1 MTNYL
6 SGEFILRRCPNGGL
20 AVLLRSLWITFILY
34 FIAIGV
40 KSRIAPHAT
49 WSPSIAAAR
58 YLISN
63 TIPWFGAI
71 FAGVYAALYARFASQ
86 WSYLANLYNQIM
98 CAQVQCGASGTMHR
112 EAMALW
118 QAGFIEDAEAL
129 HLARKPMF
137 ASVILSMLGN
147 DKVRDAYKQY
157 TPGGNARLETL
168 EASLKT
174 VIFQAEQQFAGSPIN
189 GAPNK
194 SSKRTREKPRAA

>member
-6 SGEFILRRCPNGGL
+6 SGEFILDRYPNGGL
-20 AVLLRSLWITFILY
+20 AVLLRTLWITFILY
-34 FIAIGV
+34 FIAIAIR
-40 KSRIAPHAT
+40 SRVAPYAT
-49 WSPSIAAAR
+49 WEPSITVAR
-58 YLISN
+58 QLISS

-98 CAQVQCGASGTMHR
+98 CAQVQCDASGTTSG

-137 ASVILSMLGN
+137 ASVIVSMLGK
-147 DKVRDAYKQY
+147 DAVRNAYKQY
-157 TPGGNARLETL
+157 TPGGSARLDAL
-168 EASLKT
+168 EASVKA
-174 VIFQAEQQFAGSPIN
+174 VVSKAAQQFVDASGD
-189 GAPNK
+189 GAPNM

>member
-6 SGEFILRRCPNGGL
+6 SGEFILKRYPNGGL
-20 AVLLRSLWITFILY
+20 AVLLRSLWITVILY
-34 FIAIGV
+34 SIAIAI

-49 WSPSIAAAR
+49 WSPSIAVAR
-58 YLISN
+58 DLISN
-63 TIPWFGAI
+63 TMPWFGAI

-98 CAQVQCGASGTMHR
+98 CTQVQCDASGTMHHG
-112 EAMALW
+112 AMALW

-137 ASVILSMLGN
+137 ASVIVSMLGN
-147 DKVRDAYKQY
+147 DKVRDAYTKY
-157 TPGGNARLETL
+157 TPGGSARLETL
-168 EASLKT
+168 EASVKA
-174 VIFQAEQQFAGSPIN
+174 VVSKAEQQFVGLPRN
-189 GAPNK
+189 GAPNM